1 MTIKVRHLVPLLAAG
16 MLVSILLFQG
26 YQVRTLMIDRAL
38 KDATASLQ
46 SLATRAQASLGR
58 QFAANDLPSVHQT
71 VGGLYVANHET
82 ESVLLDENNRVI
94 AADRL
99 GFEGL
104 AVSRLP
110 IPLDPRKVA
119 ATRSSLVGHVV
130 VNSAGTALT
139 AYYPVS
145 LASRGSPEFSRVGV
159 LIVNLDIDQLKS
171 EVKGSVRA
179 SVFQSLF
186 VVLALV
192 GGVALV
198 MHFGIIRRL
207 NRMLDVNGR
216 YAHGDLLARNQDV
229 REDEI
234 GQLSRAF
241 NHVAD
246 VIADKQSRLEQSEA
260 QLREFNAMLEKRIE
274 DRTLELSRAVEQIKQ
289 AEELAIGREK
299 ELSSILNL
307 APDGIAVIDRNGIVV
322 TFNQAAERMF
332 GWSAEELIGK
342 NINTLM
348 PEPHHADHDGYLR
361 NYQRTGEA
369 KVIGYE
375 REVDAAHRDGRL
387 FPIAVS
393 VSEFVMRGETHY
405 VGILRDITERRAT
418 AEAIAAAQQRLLET
432 EKMAA
437 LGGLVAGVAH
447 EINTPVGVSVT
458 AISHLHD
465 QIDGLRTTYQAG
477 QMKRSEL
484 EAFLA
489 TCGQASEIILDN
501 LVRASDLIRSFKE
514 VAVDQAGDDIRT
526 INIDEYLGRVLTSL
540 QPRLKNRPIDV
551 VRSVEPSDLKVA
563 LNVGGLSQVV
573 TNLVLNSLT
582 HAFDAEASGEIRLE
596 VRQRGK
602 GVTIVY
608 TDSGRGMP
616 QDVVDHIF
624 EPFFTTKRGHGGSG
638 LGMHIVY
645 NIVTQKFGGLIECS
659 SKPGKGTRF
668 DILIPDCIVP

>member
-16 MLVSILLFQG
+16 MLIGILLFQG
-26 YQVRTLMIDRAL
+26 YQVRTLMIDRAM

-58 QFAANDLPSVHQT
+58 QFAVNDLPGVHQT

-82 ESVLLDENNRVI
+82 ESILLDENNRVI

-104 AVSRLP
+104 TVSRLP
-110 IPLDPRKVA
+110 IPLDPQKVA
-119 ATRSSLVGHVV
+119 ATRTSLVGHVV

-145 LASRGSPEFSRVGV
+145 LASRGSPEFSRVGI

-207 NRMLDVNGR
+207 NRMLEVNGR
-216 YAHGDLLARNQDV
+216 YAQGDLLARNQDR

-274 DRTLELSRAVEQIKQ
+274 ERTLELSRAVEQIKQ

-332 GWSAEELIGK
+332 GWSAQELIGK

-348 PEPHHADHDGYLR
+348 PEPHRSDHDRYIG
-361 NYQRTGEA
+361 NYQRAGDA

-387 FPIAVS
+387 FPIALS

-405 VGILRDITERRAT
+405 VGILRDITERKAT
-418 AEAIAAAQQRLLET
+418 AEAIAAARQRLLET

-484 EAFLA
+484 EGFLA
-489 TCGQASEIILDN
+489 MSGQASEIILDN

-514 VAVDQAGDDIRT
+514 VAVDQAGDDIRS

-582 HAFDAEASGEIRLE
+582 HAFDPETNGEIRLE
-596 VRQRGK
+596 VRPRGK
-602 GVTIVY
+602 GVKIVY
-608 TDSGRGMP
+608 SDSGVGMP
-616 QDVVDHIF
+616 QEVADHIF

-645 NIVTQKFGGLIECS
+645 NIVTQKFGGRIECT

>member
-16 MLVSILLFQG
+16 MLIGILLFQG
-26 YQVRTLMIDRAL
+26 YQIRTLMIDRAL

-58 QFAANDLPSVHQT
+58 QFAANDLPGVHQT

-110 IPLDPRKVA
+110 IPLDPQKVA
-119 ATRSSLVGHVV
+119 ATRTSLVGHVV

-145 LASRGSPEFSRVGV
+145 LASRGSPEFSRVGI

-216 YAHGDLLARNQDV
+216 YAQGDLLARNQDR

-348 PEPHHADHDGYLR
+348 PEPHHTNHESYLR

-387 FPIAVS
+387 FPIALS

-418 AEAIAAAQQRLLET
+418 ADAIAAAQQRLLET

-465 QIDGLRTTYQAG
+465 QIDALRTTYQAG

-484 EAFLA
+484 ETFLA

-526 INIDEYLGRVLTSL
+526 ISIDEYLGRVLTSL
-540 QPRLKNRPIDV
+540 QPRLKNRPIEV

-582 HAFDAEASGEIRLE
+582 HAFDPETSGEIRLE